1 MHTYLH
7 KYIYTLVHIADVN
20 VNKILV
26 ANKCDMQKQVTSEE
40 GQALAD
46 EYNIKFFESSAKQDI
61 NVEKAFIT
69 IATEVHT
76 YNYRHTRA

>member
-1 MHTYLH
+1 MH
-7 KYIYTLVHIADVN
+7 ADVN

-26 ANKCDMQKQVTSEE
+26 ANKCDMTKAVSAEE

-46 EYNIKFFESSAKQDI
+46 EYGIKFFESSAKQDI

-69 IATEVHT
+69 IAK
-76 YNYRHTRA
+76 AFS

>member
-1 MHTYLH
+1 
-7 KYIYTLVHIADVN
+7 
-20 VNKILV
+20 
-26 ANKCDMQKQVTSEE
+26 MQKQVTSEE

-46 EYNIKFFESSAKQDI
+46 EYGIKFFESSAKQDI